1 MPLPFRRAAA
11 LVCVSLG
18 FVGVVGLSTLM
29 KKSRQII
36 WFCLIDIEIDA
47 PKTDKG
53 ALTYTRTKSAA

>member
-1 MPLPFRRAAA
+1 LYSYWPWN
-11 LVCVSLG
+11 
-18 FVGVVGLSTLM
+18 
-29 KKSRQII
+29 SRQII